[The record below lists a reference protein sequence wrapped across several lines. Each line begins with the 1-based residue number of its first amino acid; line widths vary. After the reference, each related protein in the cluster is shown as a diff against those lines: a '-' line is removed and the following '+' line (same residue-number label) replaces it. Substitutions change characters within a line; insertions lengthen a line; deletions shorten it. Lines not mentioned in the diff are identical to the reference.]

1 MMSFRTGL
9 IKLNVLTLF
18 YELNISLRAFFCL
31 KLIVDD
37 SLCTLCKHVVML
49 FYISFFGEEGFLKN
63 VIKSSAAGRYMG
75 GDRWVKMLNFSVTY
89 LLNYPPQKI
98 GFGA

>member
-1 MMSFRTGL
+1 MMSFRSGL

-18 YELNISLRAFFCL
+18 YELNISLRAVFCL

-49 FYISFFGEEGFLKN
+49 FYISFLGEEGLVKN

-75 GDRWVKMLNFSVTY
+75 GIGGSKCSIFPLLTY
-89 LLNYPPQKI
+89 
-98 GFGA
+98 